1 MTVARRFKCRLF
13 LIICRIIH
21 KAILEVEFLYN
32 CIICLFRSFKITG
45 DIKYLVVISTT
56 TIYEQ
61 RRYSSRL
68 STAIFRGIFC
78 TVQRM

>member
-1 MTVARRFKCRLF
+1 MTVERRFKGRLF

-56 TIYEQ
+56 TIM
-61 RRYSSRL
+61 
-68 STAIFRGIFC
+68 TKDDI
-78 TVQRM
+78 